1 MSFVITTT
9 HESSLFDCD
18 CEFLIQITKSYEWSY
33 QYSILRLNSVEEED
47 EDDSAELGAVQ
58 A

>member
-1 MSFVITTT
+1 MNFVITT
-9 HESSLFDCD
+9 HESSLFDG
-18 CEFLIQITKSYEWSY
+18 EFLIQITKSYEWSY